1 MSVQE
6 NEPHCIQKQIPDES
20 YAVLKPD
27 LQNVEIY
34 GDSPVATSDQI
45 IELFMSCSPI
55 NHVTNFLKCN
65 ITNNNS
71 YSVELKMP
79 VDFTENLSH
88 ICMRNSNIVTK
99 DDATKI

>member
-20 YAVLKPD
+20 YAEG

-45 IELFMSCSPI
+45 IYVLFTDKSCYKFFK
-55 NHVTNFLKCN
+55 V
-65 ITNNNS
+65 
-71 YSVELKMP
+71 
-79 VDFTENLSH
+79 
-88 ICMRNSNIVTK
+88 
-99 DDATKI
+99 